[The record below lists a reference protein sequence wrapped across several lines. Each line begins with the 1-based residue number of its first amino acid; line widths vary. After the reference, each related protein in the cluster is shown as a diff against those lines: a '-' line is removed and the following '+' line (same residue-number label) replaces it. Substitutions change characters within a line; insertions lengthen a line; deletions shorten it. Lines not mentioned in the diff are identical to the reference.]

1 MHQEEKEVG
10 PGIASAG
17 YFSEVASS
25 GGTRLFFWTPAHS
38 RLNTEHRS
46 DDLNETVALS
56 CNRSVFVSCKKC
68 FIVRELLASQPPLNP
83 WKDDGAPHSG
93 GHLRPHG

>member
-1 MHQEEKEVG
+1 MLLQDIFLKWLHLVEQD
-10 PGIASAG
+10 
-17 YFSEVASS
+17 YFS
-25 GGTRLFFWTPAHS
+25 GTPAHS

-46 DDLNETVALS
+46 DDLDEAVALS

-68 FIVRELLASQPPLNP
+68 LVVRELLASQPPLNP

-93 GHLRPHG
+93 GHLRPRG